1 MRLKTTLAALVVALA
16 AIFAEGGSPMLSK
29 LRSQV
34 TYANVVSSV
43 CLFIVLGGT
52 SYAVATGSIGSR
64 EIKNNSIRGKD
75 IRTGTI
81 RSSDV
86 GDGSL
91 LAGDFKVGQL
101 PAGARGAQ
109 GPAGPQGLRG
119 PAGPRGSAGQDGFG
133 ELVYPDNAETVAKG
147 VSAEVTVGCPA
158 GTSATGGDAFVN
170 DATDKDVTNQVVISQ
185 GFRFTD
191 PIGWFAS
198 VTNNTGGDVLV
209 TVDAAC
215 ANADSVNA
223 SPSKNRRLHR

>member
-1 MRLKTTLAALVVALA
+1 
-16 AIFAEGGSPMLSK
+16 MLSK
-29 LRSQV
+29 FRSYRPGHG
-34 TYANVVSSV
+34 TVVGYLA
-43 CLFIVLGGT
+43 LFIALGGT
-52 SYAVATGSIGSR
+52 SWAVATGSIDSR

-81 RSSDV
+81 GSSDV
-86 GDGSL
+86 GNGSL

-119 PAGPRGSAGQDGFG
+119 PAGQDGFG
-133 ELVYPDNAETVAKG
+133 ELVYPDNAATVADKA
-147 VSAEVTVGCPA
+147 SAEVTVGCPP

-223 SPSKNRRLHR
+223 SPSRNRRLHR